1 MEFPLDINRRT
12 KIIATLGP
20 ATDNLDVLSGLIKVG
35 VDVVRINCSHGSLDD
50 LAKTVQDVR
59 KASKKSNQ
67 EVAILF
73 DLQGPKIRIA
83 KFKDKIVR
91 LEKNQKF
98 ILDSNHNPDLGDEKI
113 VGLEYKPLP
122 NEVKID
128 DVLLLDDGKIVLKVL
143 EIKNT
148 KINCLV
154 LEGGFLSNNK
164 GLNKFG
170 GGLAALSLTDQD
182 KEHIKLAAKLDI
194 DYLAISFPKNSSDI
208 KEALK
213 ICEDNNFKV
222 DIIAK
227 IERKEALDNLDDI
240 IKISSGVMVAR
251 GDLGVEIGD
260 AELPGWQKHIINR
273 ARALDK
279 FVITAT
285 QMMETMITNSIPTRA
300 EVFDVANA
308 VLDGTDAVMLS
319 AETATG
325 HDPIKVVM
333 AMSSICLG
341 AEKQLDKMPN
351 INGRVHNDFTRCD
364 EAVAFAAIYVANHM
378 NIKAIIVLTETGAT
392 ALWMSRAK
400 TSIPIYALSR
410 HVKTRKRVKLY
421 KGVYP
426 LDFDVTKLERSE
438 VNKLSASFL
447 VEKNVV
453 KNNDYIIIVRG
464 DFLGISGGANTLKVL
479 KVGEIV

>member
-1 MEFPLDINRRT
+1 MEFPLDINRKT
-12 KIIATLGP
+12 KIIVTLGP
-20 ATDNLDVLSGLIKVG
+20 ATDSVEVLAGLIKVG
-35 VDVVRINCSHGSLDD
+35 VDVVRINCSHGNTED
-50 LAKTVQDVR
+50 LAKKVEQVR
-59 KASKKSNQ
+59 KVSNKLNQ

-91 LEKNQKF
+91 LGKNQKF
-98 ILDSNHNPDLGDEKI
+98 TLDANYDPNLGDDKV
-113 VGLEYKPLP
+113 VGLEYKSLP
-122 NEVKID
+122 NEVVVD
-128 DVLLLDDGKIVLKVL
+128 DILLLDDGKIVLKIIEIKDTKIICNVL
-143 EIKNT
+143 EA
-148 KINCLV
+148 
-154 LEGGFLSNNK
+154 GFLSNNK

-170 GGLAALSLTDQD
+170 GGLAAMSLTAQD

-194 DYLAISFPKNSSDI
+194 DYLAISFPKSASDI
-208 KEALK
+208 NDALNICKE
-213 ICEDNNFKV
+213 NNFKV

-351 INGRVHNDFTRCD
+351 INGRVHSEFTRCD
-364 EAVAFAAIYVANHM
+364 EAVAFAAIYIANHM
-378 NIKAIIVLTETGAT
+378 SIKAIIVLTETGAT

-410 HVKTRKRVKLY
+410 HEKTRKRVKLY

-426 LDFDVTKLERSE
+426 LDFDVTKLKRSE

>member
-1 MEFPLDINRRT
+1 
-12 KIIATLGP
+12 
-20 ATDNLDVLSGLIKVG
+20 
-35 VDVVRINCSHGSLDD
+35 
-50 LAKTVQDVR
+50 
-59 KASKKSNQ
+59 
-67 EVAILF
+67 
-73 DLQGPKIRIA
+73 
-83 KFKDKIVR
+83 
-91 LEKNQKF
+91 
-98 ILDSNHNPDLGDEKI
+98 
-113 VGLEYKPLP
+113 
-122 NEVKID
+122 
-128 DVLLLDDGKIVLKVL
+128 
-143 EIKNT
+143 
-148 KINCLV
+148 
-154 LEGGFLSNNK
+154 
-164 GLNKFG
+164 
-170 GGLAALSLTDQD
+170 
-182 KEHIKLAAKLDI
+182 
-194 DYLAISFPKNSSDI
+194 
-208 KEALK
+208 
-213 ICEDNNFKV
+213 
-222 DIIAK
+222 
-227 IERKEALDNLDDI
+227 
-240 IKISSGVMVAR
+240 
-251 GDLGVEIGD
+251 
-260 AELPGWQKHIINR
+260 
-273 ARALDK
+273 
-279 FVITAT
+279 VITAT

-351 INGRVHNDFTRCD
+351 INGRVHSEFTRCD
-364 EAVAFAAIYVANHM
+364 EAVAFAAIYIANHM
-378 NIKAIIVLTETGAT
+378 SIKAIIVLTETGAT

-410 HVKTRKRVKLY
+410 HEKTRKRVKLY

-426 LDFDVTKLERSE
+426 LDFDVTKLKRSE